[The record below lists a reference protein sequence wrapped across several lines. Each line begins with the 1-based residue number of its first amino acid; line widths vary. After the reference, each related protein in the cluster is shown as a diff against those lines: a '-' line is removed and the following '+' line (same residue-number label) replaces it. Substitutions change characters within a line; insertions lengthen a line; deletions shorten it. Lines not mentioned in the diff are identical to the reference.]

1 MSRCYYCNSIYGFI
15 HQSREKILGEMA
27 KNNAFSLDDQQKSSW
42 ITQIQ
47 LLQKLLTN
55 IQGSIL
61 FEFTIPRMGRRVD
74 CMLLSYGCI
83 FVIEF
88 KVGSDVFHNSG
99 IDQVTDYA
107 LDLKNFHEGSHKRKI
122 IPILIATEVREIKDC
137 KLEIEFDKDF
147 VAHPICLLPKQLPE
161 ILTLVKNAHSEME
174 IPLEDWIHSRYSPTP
189 TIIEAAQALYQ
200 GHKIEEIS
208 RSDSGAVNLSKTT
221 DSIHQIIK
229 DAKSSNSKAICFVT
243 GVPGAGKTLAG
254 LNLANSW
261 HNDDVAEHAV
271 FLSGNGPL
279 VDVLREALARDKVVV
294 SKIQGEKVKKTK
306 TLSEAKAFIQN
317 IHHFRDD
324 TIESTKPPIEK
335 VVIFDE
341 AQRAWTVEQTSKFM
355 KTKKGKLNFNQSEP
369 EFLIG
374 VMNRHDGWAVIICL
388 VGGGQEIN
396 TGEAGIQ
403 EWFRAISRS
412 YSNWNVYV
420 SSKLID
426 SEYTQGN
433 DIFHNIK
440 RDKLHFN
447 DDLHLFVSTRSF
459 RSENVA
465 EFVKSIL
472 DNDYTIAKQHYENIS
487 EKYPFLMT
495 RNIDAAKQWIKETAR
510 GTERYGIVASSG
522 ALRLKPIG
530 YNVKAKINP
539 VDWFL
544 NPKNDV
550 RSSFYLEDVATEF
563 DVQGLEL
570 DWVCL
575 IWDADLRYIDGDWQL
590 KHFKGSSW
598 QDVKRADSRLYLKNA
613 YRVLLTRA
621 RQGLIIVIPE
631 GNKDDHTRLPS
642 FYDGTYEYFKK
653 IGIKDITQHQL

>member
-1 MSRCYYCNSIYGFI
+1 MNRCYYCNSVNKFI
-15 HQSREKILGEMA
+15 NQSKEEILGIIV
-27 KNNAFSLDDQQKSSW
+27 KNNEFSLNEQQKLSW
-42 ITQIQ
+42 ENQIL
-47 LLQKLLTN
+47 LLQENLAN
-55 IQGSIL
+55 IRGSIL

-122 IPILIATEVREIKDC
+122 IPILIATEAKDC
-137 KLEIEFDKDF
+137 KLEIEFDRDF
-147 VAHPICLLPKQLPE
+147 VANPICLRQEQLPKV
-161 ILTLVKNAHSEME
+161 ITLVKNAHSDME
-174 IPLEDWIHSRYSPTP
+174 IPLEDWINSRYKPTP

-200 GHKIEEIS
+200 GHRIEDIS
-208 RSDSGAVNLSKTT
+208 RSDSGAMNLSKTANA
-221 DSIHQIIK
+221 IHQIIQN
-229 DAKSSNSKAICFVT
+229 AKFSNSKAICFVT

-261 HNDDVAEHAV
+261 HNDDRSEHAV

-279 VDVLREALARDKVVV
+279 VDVLREALARDKMVV
-294 SKIQGEKVKKTK
+294 SKIQGKKVKKTK

-324 TIESTKPPIEK
+324 AIESTKPPIEK

-341 AQRAWTVEQTSKFM
+341 AQRAWTVGQTSKFM

-374 VMNRHDGWAVIICL
+374 VMNRHEGWAVIICL

-412 YSNWNVYV
+412 YTNWNVYV
-420 SSKLID
+420 SSKLTD
-426 SEYTQGN
+426 NEYTQGS

-447 DDLHLFVSTRSF
+447 DDLHLSVSIRSF
-459 RSENVA
+459 RSEKVA
-465 EFVKSIL
+465 AFVKSIL

-487 EKYPFLMT
+487 KTYPFVMT
-495 RNIDAAKQWIKETAR
+495 RNIDAAKQWIKKQAR

-522 ALRLKPIG
+522 AVRLKPIG
-530 YNVKAKINP
+530 YNVKAAINP
-539 VDWFL
+539 VNWFL
-544 NPKNDV
+544 NPKDDV

-575 IWDADLRYIDGDWQL
+575 IWDADLRYMDGDWEL

-598 QDVKRADSRLYLKNA
+598 QEVNSIEARLYLKNA

-621 RQGLIIVIPE
+621 RQGIIIVIPE
-631 GNKDDHTRLPS
+631 GDDGDYTRLPS
-642 FYDGTYEYFKK
+642 FYAGTYGYFKK
-653 IGIKDITQHQL
+653 IGVKEIT

>member
-200 GHKIEEIS
+200 GHRIEEIS
-208 RSDSGAVNLSKTT
+208 RSDSGAINLSETAKA
-221 DSIHQIIK
+221 IHQIIK

>member
-1 MSRCYYCNSIYGFI
+1 MNRCYYCNSINKFI
-15 HQSREKILGEMA
+15 NQPKEEILGTIV
-27 KNNAFSLDDQQKSSW
+27 KNNEFSLDERQKLSW
-42 ITQIQ
+42 ENQIL
-47 LLQKLLTN
+47 LLQENLAN
-55 IQGSIL
+55 IRGSIL

-74 CMLLSYGCI
+74 CILLSYGCI

-88 KVGSDVFHNSG
+88 KVGADVFHNSG

-122 IPILIATEVREIKDC
+122 IPILIATEAKIKDC
-137 KLEIEFDKDF
+137 KLEIDRDF
-147 VAHPICLLPKQLPE
+147 IAKPICLLPEQLPE
-161 ILTLVKNAHSEME
+161 ILTLVRNDHSETE
-174 IPLEDWIHSRYSPTP
+174 ILLEDWINSRYKPTP

-200 GHKIEEIS
+200 GHRIEEIS
-208 RSDSGAVNLSKTT
+208 RSDSGAINLSKTANA
-221 DSIHQIIK
+221 IHQIIQNT
-229 DAKSSNSKAICFVT
+229 KSSNSKAICFVT

-261 HNDDVAEHAV
+261 HNDDRSEHAV

-294 SKIQGEKVKKTK
+294 SKRQGEKVKKTK

-324 TIESTKPPIEK
+324 AIESTKPLIEK
-335 VVIFDE
+335 VVIYDE

-374 VMNRHDGWAVIICL
+374 VMSRHESWAVIICL

-412 YSNWNVYV
+412 YSNWNIYV
-420 SSKLID
+420 SSQLTD
-426 SEYTQGN
+426 NEYTQGN
-433 DIFHNIK
+433 EIFHNVK
-440 RDKLHFN
+440 QEKLHFN
-447 DDLHLFVSTRSF
+447 DDLHLSVSIRSF
-459 RSENVA
+459 RSEKVA
-465 EFVKSIL
+465 AFVKSIL

-487 EKYPFLMT
+487 ETYPFVMT
-495 RNIDAAKQWIKETAR
+495 RNIDAAKQWIKEQAR

-522 ALRLKPIG
+522 AIRLKAIG
-530 YNVKAKINP
+530 YNVKAAINP
-539 VDWFL
+539 VNWFL
-544 NPKNDV
+544 NPKDDV

-570 DWVCL
+570 DWVCI

-598 QDVKRADSRLYLKNA
+598 QDVKSADSRLYLKNA

-631 GNKDDHTRLPS
+631 GDDRDYTRLPS
-642 FYDGTYEYFKK
+642 FYAGTYEYFKK
-653 IGIKDITQHQL
+653 IGIREII

>member
-27 KNNAFSLDDQQKSSW
+27 KNNEFSLDDQQKSSW

-47 LLQKLLTN
+47 LLQKLLAN
-55 IQGSIL
+55 IRGSIL

-88 KVGSDVFHNSG
+88 KVGSDVFHNNG
-99 IDQVTDYA
+99 IDQATDYA

-161 ILTLVKNAHSEME
+161 ILTLVKNNYAESE
-174 IPLEDWIHSRYSPTP
+174 ISLEDWIHSRYSPTP

-200 GHKIEEIS
+200 GHRIEEIS

-221 DSIHQIIK
+221 DAIHQIIK
-229 DAKSSNSKAICFVT
+229 DTKSSNSKAICFVT

-261 HNDDVAEHAV
+261 HNDDGAEHAV

-324 TIESTKPPIEK
+324 AIESTKPPIEK
-335 VVIFDE
+335 IVIFDE

-374 VMNRHDGWAVIICL
+374 VMNRHEGWAVIICL

-447 DDLHLFVSTRSF
+447 DDLHLLVSIRSF
-459 RSENVA
+459 RSEEVA

-487 EKYPFLMT
+487 KTYPFLMT
-495 RNIDAAKQWIKETAR
+495 RNIDAAKQWIKKQAR

-544 NPKNDV
+544 NPKDDV
-550 RSSFYLEDVATEF
+550 RSSFYQKML
-563 DVQGLEL
+563 LL
-570 DWVCL
+570 SSMCKDWNWIGYALSGML
-575 IWDADLRYIDGDWQL
+575 I
-590 KHFKGSSW
+590 
-598 QDVKRADSRLYLKNA
+598 
-613 YRVLLTRA
+613 
-621 RQGLIIVIPE
+621 
-631 GNKDDHTRLPS
+631 
-642 FYDGTYEYFKK
+642 
-653 IGIKDITQHQL
+653 